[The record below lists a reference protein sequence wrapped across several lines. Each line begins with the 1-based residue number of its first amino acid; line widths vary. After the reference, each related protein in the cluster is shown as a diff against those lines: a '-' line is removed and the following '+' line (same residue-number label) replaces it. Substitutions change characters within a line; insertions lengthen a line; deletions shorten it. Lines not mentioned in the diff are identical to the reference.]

1 MWVAALSVAFFG
13 PADYAKLVGDY
24 SSWTMAS
31 PARVRMNDSVSVLC
45 SATRRARSTSSPPMT
60 KFVTVW
66 VNGRGQEMM
75 FQAEGREFPVGTT
88 IVKEKF
94 NGPELF
100 VPELLT
106 IMIKREKGYFPGVG
120 DWEFAVAEMPAKK
133 IVERGKLERCAA
145 CHRRQAARDFV
156 FS

>member
-1 MWVAALSVAFFG
+1 MWVAAIGLALLGS
-13 PADYAKLVGDY
+13 PEYAKDVGDY
-24 SSWTMAS
+24 RSWTKVN
-31 PARVRMNDSVSVLC
+31 PKRVRMYDLVSILCVGPPPEHRDDSPHVKS
-45 SATRRARSTSSPPMT
+45 
-60 KFVTVW
+60 FITVW
-66 VNGRGQEMM
+66 VNDAGQATMD
-75 FQAEGREFPVGTT
+75 QLLRRKFPVGTT

-94 NGPELF
+94 DGLETV

-106 IMIKREKGYFPGVG
+106 IMIKREKGYFPNVG